1 MEIEPNMVRKTDK
14 NFVTKVAL
22 RGFAPIL
29 PTAKLFLRF
38 KTLVRLM
45 VHWGAG
51 GRNEKIFFF
60 SYDDVNKCVYS
71 L

>member
-1 MEIEPNMVRKTDK
+1 MEIEPNMVFKTDK

-29 PTAKLFLRF
+29 PTSKLFLRF
-38 KTLVRLM
+38 KTQVRLM
-45 VHWGAG
+45 AHWGAG
-51 GRNEKIFFF
+51 GRNEKKSFF
-60 SYDDVNKCVYS
+60 SYGTFNKCVYS

>member
-1 MEIEPNMVRKTDK
+1 MEIKPNLPLKTDK
-14 NFVTKVAL
+14 NFVTKVAI
-22 RGFAPIL
+22 RAFAPIL

>member
-1 MEIEPNMVRKTDK
+1 MEIEPNMVFKTDK